1 MSASEASTDTTERL
15 FLADAMAL
23 AYRAH
28 YAFIN
33 RPLFNSR
40 GMNTSAVFGFTRYL
54 LKLLEDENPEHIA
67 VVCDSDEEPTF
78 RDELYEE
85 YKAHR
90 PPMPEEL
97 KVALP
102 YIKDVVRAL
111 DIPLLEVPGV
121 EADDVIGTLA
131 RRAETEGVDTIIV
144 SPDKD
149 FRQLLSPHI
158 SILRPAYRGEDFE
171 LMTDETFREKYEL
184 EPRQFVDIL
193 ALMGDKSDN
202 VPGVSGIG
210 KKTAPKLLKKYGS
223 VEELVENAE
232 DVEGTRARKG
242 LLKDKDEALLSKKL
256 VEIHTDVELDID
268 WHRLRRSQPHVRAV
282 RAIFEELEFESLMDR
297 IENQVEEVSHLN
309 GNARPDR
316 DVPPEE
322 IFEELEAMSYAPAA
336 TIETAEAEY
345 VQAET
350 LADVDTL
357 LGSLENVSRF
367 AFDTET
373 NSLEAMDAELVGCSF
388 AWEEWKG
395 WYVPAILDDAET
407 TEEVLEQLKPV
418 LEDASKEKIAQ
429 NLKYDY
435 KVLRQHGVT
444 VEGRVFDT
452 MVAHYLLHPE
462 GNHTLST
469 IANDVL
475 NYRMQE
481 IEELIGSGSDQ
492 ITMDEVPVEKVAK
505 YACED
510 ADITLQIAEKLR
522 NELEEEGLLR
532 VAEEV
537 EFPLVRVLAE
547 MELVGVKVDTDVLD
561 EISEEL
567 GEEMEDLER
576 RIFEV
581 AGEVFNI
588 NSPQQLSEI
597 LFEKLDME
605 VIETTSTG
613 NPSTKESVLLELATE
628 HELPGHVL
636 DWRKLAK
643 LKSTYV
649 DALGDLVRPDTG
661 RIHTDFNQTVAATG
675 RLSSSNPNLQNIPIR
690 SDRGRTIR
698 RAFVAD
704 DGNKLI
710 SADYA
715 QIELRIIASMS
726 GDESM
731 QETFRQEQDIH
742 TDAAARVFG
751 IPKEEVSRDQ
761 RNKVKQV
768 NYGIP
773 YGISPYGLS
782 RRLRVPVSEAK
793 ELIEQYHES
802 FPAVKAFLDGLVE
815 QARENEYVET
825 RLGRRRYV
833 PNINSSNYQRRSSAE
848 RIAVNMPIQGTQADM
863 IKLAMVNIHERI
875 TDRGLSSKMILQV
888 HDELLF
894 EVPADEID
902 TMKELIEQEMV
913 NAHPLDIPIEVELG
927 VGANWLEAH

>member
-1 MSASEASTDTTERL
+1 MPSSEDSMDDTERL

-33 RPLFNSR
+33 RPLYNSK

-67 VVCDSDEEPTF
+67 VVCDSDEGPTF

-85 YKAHR
+85 YKANR
-90 PPMPEEL
+90 PPMPDDL

-102 YIKDVVRAL
+102 YIKDIVRAL

-149 FRQLLSPHI
+149 FRQLLSAHI
-158 SILRPAYRGEDFE
+158 SILRPAYRGEEFE
-171 LMTDETFREKYEL
+171 VMTDETFREKYEL
-184 EPRQFVDIL
+184 EPHQFVDIL
-193 ALMGDKSDN
+193 ALTGDKSDN
-202 VPGVSGIG
+202 VPGVTGIG

-223 VEELVENAE
+223 VEKLVECAE
-232 DVEGTRARKG
+232 EVEGTRARKG
-242 LLKDKDEALLSKKL
+242 LLEDKQEALLSKKL
-256 VEIHTDVELDID
+256 VEIHTDVDLDID
-268 WHRLRRSQPHVRAV
+268 WHRLRRSQPHIGAARVL
-282 RAIFEELEFESLMDR
+282 FEELEFESMMDR
-297 IENQVEEVSHLN
+297 VENQVEEVAHLN
-309 GNARPDR
+309 GNSRPDR

-322 IFEELEAMSYAPAA
+322 IFEDLESMSYTPAA
-336 TIETAEAEY
+336 TIDSAGAEY
-345 VQAET
+345 MQAES
-350 LADVDTL
+350 LADVETL
-357 LGSLENVSRF
+357 VELLEAQPSIT
-367 AFDTET
+367 FDTET
-373 NSLEAMDAELVGCSF
+373 DSLEAMDARLVGCSF
-388 AWEEWKG
+388 AWEEKKG
-395 WYVPAILDDAET
+395 WYVPA
-407 TEEVLEQLKPV
+407 VLEDRSISEVTDRLKPV
-418 LEDASKEKIAQ
+418 LEDESTEKIAQ

-435 KVLRQHGVT
+435 KVLCRHGLS
-444 VEGRVFDT
+444 VEGRIFDT

-462 GNHTLST
+462 GKHDLST
-469 IANDVL
+469 MASDLL

-481 IEELIGSGSDQ
+481 IEELIGSGQ
-492 ITMDEVPVEKVAK
+492 EQKTMDEVPADVVAR

-510 ADITLQIAEKLR
+510 ADITRQVAEKLR
-522 NELEEEGLLR
+522 EELEEEGLLQL
-532 VAEEV
+532 AEEI
-537 EFPLVRVLAE
+537 EFPLVRVLAD
-547 MELVGVKVDTDVLD
+547 MELAGVKVNTDILD
-561 EISEEL
+561 DISAELADEMRALEE
-567 GEEMEDLER
+567 
-576 RIFEV
+576 RIFDLS
-581 AGEVFNI
+581 GEDFNI
-588 NSPQQLSEI
+588 NSPQQLSTI

-628 HELPGHVL
+628 HELPGLVL

-643 LKSTYV
+643 LKNTYV
-649 DALGDLVRPDTG
+649 DALGDLVRSDSG

-690 SDRGRTIR
+690 TDRGRAIR

-704 DGNKLI
+704 KDHRLI

-731 QETFRQEQDIH
+731 QETFRKNEDIH

-751 IPKEEVSRDQ
+751 VAREEVTRDM
-761 RNKVKQV
+761 RDKVKQV

-782 RRLRVPVSEAK
+782 RRLRVPVSESE

-802 FPAVKAFLDGLVE
+802 FPAVKQFLDDLVE
-815 QARENEYVET
+815 RARAREYVET
-825 RLGRRRYV
+825 QFGRRRYV
-833 PNINSSNYQRRSSAE
+833 PDINASNYQRRSAAE

-875 TDRGLSSKMILQV
+875 AAENLRSRMILQV

-894 EVPADEID
+894 EVPTGEVDP
-902 TMKELIEQEMV
+902 MKVLIEEEMV
-913 NAHPLDIPIEVELG
+913 NAHPLEIPIEVEIG
-927 VGANWLEAH
+927 VGSNWLEAH